1 MMFDENPENIFIYHY
16 VEEMISSY
24 GEYYKSNFKEV
35 ELTLNEFSILLR
47 IRFQGVATQYDLVN
61 LFKVSGAYIAKLLRK
76 FEDMGYVAR
85 KENPRFRMTGLV
97 FDWEST
103 EGQLRFLKYEIES
116 DASFTAMLSNMRSY
130 PNDPRGAY
138 QAAYDFCITFE
149 RPSEA
154 EQKAAQRGQNAENI
168 FFPMFVEGDSSAFMS
183 LQ

>member
-1 MMFDENPENIFIYHY
+1 MFDENPENIFIYHY

-85 KENPRFRMTGLV
+85 KEDPENRRKKLVRITDEGIKKTDELIEVIQNWEDEVTTNISDDELKTLKKILFKIIMTK
-97 FDWEST
+97 E
-103 EGQLRFLKYEIES
+103 
-116 DASFTAMLSNMRSY
+116 
-130 PNDPRGAY
+130 
-138 QAAYDFCITFE
+138 
-149 RPSEA
+149 
-154 EQKAAQRGQNAENI
+154 
-168 FFPMFVEGDSSAFMS
+168 
-183 LQ
+183 

>member
-85 KENPRFRMTGLV
+85 KEDPKNRRKKLVRITDEGIKKTDELIEVIQNWEDEVTTNISDDELKTLKKILFKIIMTK
-97 FDWEST
+97 E
-103 EGQLRFLKYEIES
+103 
-116 DASFTAMLSNMRSY
+116 
-130 PNDPRGAY
+130 
-138 QAAYDFCITFE
+138 
-149 RPSEA
+149 
-154 EQKAAQRGQNAENI
+154 
-168 FFPMFVEGDSSAFMS
+168 
-183 LQ
+183 